1 MDNKNNFR
9 NDDGKKE
16 NTPLE
21 IPENAP
27 AGEQKPIRNKKVS
40 KVKAAYAFALI
51 LALGAAFTAKIASE
65 NALGKLQ
72 VPLESDYVTITE
84 VEETSKDKAYLTTEP
99 DYEVRQNLTNVIDER
114 KESTEPETQ
123 EKTTE
128 LTIQKGLYAQPY
140 KDYYVL
146 PMGTD
151 IHKDYSP
158 DTPSYNAT
166 MGDWRTHNGIDF
178 KGAEGDQVKSIA
190 YGTVKNIYDDALLGT
205 VAEIDHG
212 NGVMAKYCGLNKD
225 TLEIKQGG
233 TVKGGTLLGYLG
245 VVPCEKT
252 DVSHLH
258 FEVYYNGKNVDP
270 LELMGK

>member
-1 MDNKNNFR
+1 MDNE
-9 NDDGKKE
+9 KKD

-27 AGEQKPIRNKKVS
+27 AGEQRPIKNKKVS

-84 VEETSKDKAYLTTEP
+84 AKETSKDKAFLTTEP
-99 DYEVRQNLTNVIDER
+99 DYEVRQNLTNVPDER
-114 KESTEPETQ
+114 EEATEPETEEAT
-123 EKTTE
+123 EKTTK
-128 LTIQKGLYAQPY
+128 KGPYAEPY
-140 KDYYVL
+140 KDYFVL

-151 IHKDYSP
+151 IHKEYLP

-178 KGAEGDQVKSIA
+178 KGAEGDQVKAIA
-190 YGTVKNIYDDALLGT
+190 YGTVIRIYDDTLLGT

-212 NGVMAKYCGLNKD
+212 NGVTAKYCGLNKE
-225 TLEIKQGG
+225 TLEIKQGAI
-233 TVKGGTLLGYLG
+233 VKGGTLLGYLG

-258 FEVYYNGKNVDP
+258 FEVYYNEKNVDP